1 MLERRSPLKGILGVM
16 KFKLGDFVR
25 FVDEKREGYVTRII
39 DAQTLGVTDED
50 GFEIPVSV
58 SNLTSVY
65 GHGVVAEEIDAP
77 KPIQVNVP
85 SVSKIENGIYI
96 AVATDNKAGNVVH
109 FYLQNQSPNVLLVS
123 LTSEKKEKYSGLFH
137 GVVESFQSSLVY
149 SASLAD
155 LDIWPEFTF
164 QFLVFSKADV
174 KPVDPLVIRKK
185 FRAKDFSTE
194 QKELPQSKLKGWLVR
209 LDDLVPITI
218 DAQKLKESF
227 FKSPAE
233 KRTVDAPAKEIDLHI
248 EKLRDDHHFLEAD
261 EILQIQLNHFQNAL
275 DAAVVH
281 HYDKMIFIHG
291 SGNGTLR
298 DKIHKLIS
306 KNPHIKTYMDA
317 RKEKFGYG
325 ATEVIFK

>member
-1 MLERRSPLKGILGVM
+1 M

-50 GFEIPVSV
+50 GFEIPVAV
-58 SNLTSVY
+58 SNLTSVH

-85 SVSKIENGIYI
+85 SVSKIENGIYV

-137 GVVESFQSSLVY
+137 GVVESYQSSLVY

-164 QFLVFSKADV
+164 QILVFSKADV

-194 QKELPQSKLKGWLVR
+194 QKELPQSKHKGWLIR

-281 HYDKMIFIHG
+281 HFDKMVFIHG

-325 ATEVIFK
+325 ATEVVFK

>member
-1 MLERRSPLKGILGVM
+1 M

-25 FVDEKREGYVTRII
+25 FVDEKREGYVTKII

-50 GFEIPVSV
+50 GFEIPVAV
-58 SNLTSVY
+58 SNLTSVH
-65 GHGVVAEEIDAP
+65 GHGVVAEETDTP
-77 KPIQVNVP
+77 KPIQVNIP
-85 SVSKIENGIYI
+85 SLSKIENGIYV
-96 AVATDNKAGNVVH
+96 AVATDDKAGNVVH
-109 FYLQNQSPNVLLVS
+109 FHLQNQSANVLLVS
-123 LTSEKKEKYSGLFH
+123 LTTERKEKYAG
-137 GVVESFQSSLVY
+137 SFYGILEAYQAKLVY

-164 QFLVFSKADV
+164 QVLLFSKADV
-174 KPVDPLVIRKK
+174 KPAEPLVIKKK
-185 FRAKDFSTE
+185 FRAKDFSSE
-194 QKELPQSKLKGWLVR
+194 QKELPQLKNKGWLIR
-209 LDDLVPITI
+209 LDELPMVAI

-233 KRTVDAPAKEIDLHI
+233 KKTVDAPSKEIDLHI

-261 EILQIQLNHFQNAL
+261 EILQIQLSHFQNTL
-275 DAAVVH
+275 DAAIVH
-281 HYDKMIFIHG
+281 HFDKMIFIHG

-325 ATEVIFK
+325 ATEVVFK

>member
-1 MLERRSPLKGILGVM
+1 M

-25 FVDEKREGYVTRII
+25 FVDEKREGYVTKII

-50 GFEIPVSV
+50 GFEIPVGV
-58 SNLTSVY
+58 SNLTSVH
-65 GHGVVAEEIDAP
+65 GHGIITEVQNAP
-77 KPIQVNVP
+77 KPVQVNVP
-85 SVSKIENGIYI
+85 SINKIENGIYVG
-96 AVATDNKAGNVVH
+96 VATDNKAGNVVH
-109 FYLQNQSPNVLLVS
+109 FHLLNQSPNVLLVS
-123 LTSEKKEKYSGLFH
+123 LTTERKEKYAGAFH
-137 GVVESFQSSLVY
+137 GVIEAYQSTLVY

-155 LDIWPEFTF
+155 LDLWPEFTF
-164 QFLVFSKADV
+164 QILISGKTDV

-185 FRAKDFSTE
+185 FRAKDFSSE
-194 QKELPQSKLKGWLVR
+194 QKELPVAKNKGWLIR
-209 LDDLVPITI
+209 LDDLVPVTI

-233 KRTVDAPAKEIDLHI
+233 KKTIEAPAKEIDLHI

-261 EILQIQLNHFQNAL
+261 EILQIQLNYFQNAL

-281 HYDKMIFIHG
+281 HYDRMIFIHG

-325 ATEVIFK
+325 ATEVVFK

>member
-1 MLERRSPLKGILGVM
+1 M

-25 FVDEKREGYVTRII
+25 FVDEKREGYVTKII

-50 GFEIPVSV
+50 GFEIPVAI
-58 SNLTSVY
+58 SNLTSVH
-65 GHGVVAEEIDAP
+65 GHGAVAEEHDAP
-77 KPIQVNVP
+77 KPVQVNVP
-85 SVSKIENGIYI
+85 LISKIENGIYV

-109 FYLQNQSPNVLLVS
+109 FHLQNQSPGVLLVS
-123 LTSEKKEKYSGLFH
+123 LTTERKEKYAGAFH
-137 GVVESFQSSLVY
+137 GIIEAYQSALVY

-155 LDIWPEFTF
+155 LDLWPEFSF
-164 QFLVFSKADV
+164 QILISAKTDV

-185 FRAKDFSTE
+185 FRAKDFSSE
-194 QKELPQSKLKGWLVR
+194 QKELPIAKNKGWLIR
-209 LDDLVPITI
+209 LDDLAPITI

-233 KRTVDAPAKEIDLHI
+233 KKTVDAPAKEIDLHI
-248 EKLRDDHHFLEAD
+248 EKLRDDHHFLEPD
-261 EILQIQLNHFQNAL
+261 EILQIQLNHFQNSL
-275 DAAVVH
+275 DAAIVH
-281 HYDKMIFIHG
+281 HFDKMVFIHG

-325 ATEVIFK
+325 ATEVVFK

>member
-1 MLERRSPLKGILGVM
+1 M

-25 FVDEKREGYVTRII
+25 FVDEKREGYVTKII
-39 DAQTLGVTDED
+39 DALTLGVTDED
-50 GFEIPVSV
+50 GFEIPVAI
-58 SNLTSVY
+58 SNLTSVH
-65 GHGVVAEEIDAP
+65 GHGAVADELDVP

-85 SVSKIENGIYI
+85 SISKIENGIYV
-96 AVATDNKAGNVVH
+96 AVATDQKAGNVVH
-109 FYLQNQSPNVLLVS
+109 FHLQNQSPNVLLVG

-137 GVVESFQSSLVY
+137 GVVESYQSSLVY

-164 QFLVFSKADV
+164 QILVFSKADV

-194 QKELPQSKLKGWLVR
+194 QKELPQSKNKGWLIR

-233 KRTVDAPAKEIDLHI
+233 KRTVEVPAKEIDLHI

-261 EILQIQLNHFQNAL
+261 EILQIQLNYFQNAL

-281 HYDKMIFIHG
+281 HFDKMVFIHG

-325 ATEVIFK
+325 ATEVVFK

>member
-1 MLERRSPLKGILGVM
+1 M

-25 FVDEKREGYVTRII
+25 FVDEKREGYVTKII
-39 DAQTLGVTDED
+39 DSQTLGVTDED
-50 GFEIPVSV
+50 GFEIPVAI

-65 GHGVVAEEIDAP
+65 GHGVSAKEVDAP
-77 KPIQVNVP
+77 KPIEVNVP
-85 SVSKIENGIYI
+85 SISKIENGIYV
-96 AVATDNKAGNVVH
+96 AVATDQKAGNVVH
-109 FYLQNQSPNVLLVS
+109 FHLQNQSPNVLLIS
-123 LTSEKKEKYSGLFH
+123 LTAEKKEKYSGLFH
-137 GVVESFQSSLVY
+137 GIVESYQSSLIY

-164 QFLVFSKADV
+164 QILVFSKADV

-194 QKELPQSKLKGWLVR
+194 QKELPQSKSKGWLIR

-233 KRTVDAPAKEIDLHI
+233 KRTVEAPSKEIDLHI

-281 HYDKMIFIHG
+281 HFDKMVFIHG

-325 ATEVIFK
+325 ATEVVFK

>member
-1 MLERRSPLKGILGVM
+1 M

-50 GFEIPVSV
+50 GFEIPVAV
-58 SNLTSVY
+58 SNLTSVH

-77 KPIQVNVP
+77 QPIQVNVP
-85 SVSKIENGIYI
+85 SVSKIENGIYV
-96 AVATDNKAGNVVH
+96 AVATDNKAANVVH

-137 GVVESFQSSLVY
+137 GVIESYQSSLVY

-155 LDIWPEFTF
+155 LDIWPKFTF
-164 QFLVFSKADV
+164 QILVFSKADV

-194 QKELPQSKLKGWLVR
+194 QKELPQSKLKGWLIR

-275 DAAVVH
+275 DAAIVH
-281 HYDKMIFIHG
+281 HYDKMVFIHG

-306 KNPHIKTYMDA
+306 RNPHIKTYMDA

-325 ATEVIFK
+325 ATEVVFK

>member
-1 MLERRSPLKGILGVM
+1 M
-16 KFKLGDFVR
+16 KFELGDFVR
-25 FVDEKREGYVTRII
+25 FVDEKREGYVTKII

-50 GFEIPVSV
+50 GFEIPVAI
-58 SNLTSVY
+58 SNLTSVH
-65 GHGVVAEEIDAP
+65 GHGEAAEEQDAP
-77 KPIQVNVP
+77 KPVHVNVP
-85 SVSKIENGIYI
+85 SINKIENGIYV

-109 FYLQNQSPNVLLVS
+109 FHLQNQSPSVLLVS
-123 LTSEKKEKYSGLFH
+123 LSTERKEKYAGAFH
-137 GVVESFQSSLVY
+137 GIIEAYQSALVY

-155 LDIWPEFTF
+155 LDLWPEFTF
-164 QFLVFSKADV
+164 QILISGKTDA

-194 QKELPQSKLKGWLVR
+194 QKELPIAKNKGWLIR
-209 LDDLVPITI
+209 LDDLAPVTI

-227 FKSPAE
+227 FKSPVE
-233 KRTVDAPAKEIDLHI
+233 KKTVDVPAKEIDLHI
-248 EKLRDDHHFLEAD
+248 EKLRDDHHFLEPD
-261 EILQIQLNHFQNAL
+261 EILQIQLSYFQNSL
-275 DAAVVH
+275 DAAIVH
-281 HYDKMIFIHG
+281 HFDKMIFIHG

-325 ATEVIFK
+325 ATEVVFK

>member
-1 MLERRSPLKGILGVM
+1 M

-25 FVDEKREGYVTRII
+25 FVDEKREGYVTKII

-50 GFEIPVSV
+50 GFEIPVAI

-65 GHGVVAEEIDAP
+65 GHGVVAEEQDAP

-85 SVSKIENGIYI
+85 TISKIENGIYV

-109 FYLQNQSPNVLLVS
+109 FHLLNQSPNVLLLS
-123 LTSEKKEKYSGLFH
+123 LTTEKKEKYASIFH
-137 GVVESFQSSLVY
+137 GVIESYQSGLVY

-155 LDIWPEFTF
+155 LDLWPEFTF
-164 QFLVFSKADV
+164 QIIIAGKTDV

-185 FRAKDFSTE
+185 FRAKDFSSE
-194 QKELPQSKLKGWLVR
+194 QKELPMAKNKGWLIR
-209 LDDLVPITI
+209 LDDLVSITI

-233 KRTVDAPAKEIDLHI
+233 KKTVDAPAKEIDLHI

-261 EILQIQLNHFQNAL
+261 EILQIQLSYFQNAL
-275 DAAVVH
+275 DAAIVH
-281 HYDKMIFIHG
+281 HFEKMIFIHG

-306 KNPHIKTYMDA
+306 KNPNIKTYMDA

-325 ATEVIFK
+325 ATEVVFK

>member
-1 MLERRSPLKGILGVM
+1 M

-25 FVDEKREGYVTRII
+25 FVDEKREGYVTKII

-50 GFEIPVSV
+50 GFEIPVAI
-58 SNLTSVY
+58 SNLTSVH
-65 GHGVVAEEIDAP
+65 GHGITAEEQDAP
-77 KPIQVNVP
+77 KPIQVSVP
-85 SVSKIENGIYI
+85 TISKIENGIYV

-109 FYLQNQSPNVLLVS
+109 FHLQNQSSSVLLMS
-123 LTSEKKEKYSGLFH
+123 LTTERKEKYTGAFH
-137 GVVESFQSSLVY
+137 GIIEAYQSALVY

-155 LDIWPEFTF
+155 LDLWPEFTF
-164 QFLVFSKADV
+164 QILISGKTDA

-185 FRAKDFSTE
+185 FRAKDFSSE
-194 QKELPQSKLKGWLVR
+194 QKELPMAKNKGWLIR

-218 DAQKLKESF
+218 DAQKLRESF

-233 KRTVDAPAKEIDLHI
+233 KKTVDAPAKEIDLHI
-248 EKLRDDHHFLEAD
+248 EKLRDDHHFLEPD
-261 EILQIQLNHFQNAL
+261 EILQIQINHFQNSL
-275 DAAVVH
+275 DAAIVH
-281 HYDKMIFIHG
+281 HFDKMIFIHG

-325 ATEVIFK
+325 ATEVVFK